1 MNKLD
6 LIIYHGWALSPAYY
20 NDWLQLKTDIVNVK
34 FFNRRYFINNQDKT
48 EDFANFSPQIIIA
61 HSLGLHLAP
70 AALLANCK
78 LLVVIAGFDQFYS
91 HDLTVRNKESKI
103 IQRMKNKLINQPI
116 DLLCEF
122 YNNCGLIYDQGFDPD
137 YNLLIQDLDYLVT
150 CKLDLTKINFGG
162 KVLIMHGN
170 DDKIINVDKANDLRD
185 YFKKYNQALSVKTI
199 FFDNTGHDL
208 PTARTQECL
217 ENILDF
223 YYKD

>member
-20 NDWLQLKTDIVNVK
+20 NDWLQLKRDIFNVK
-34 FFNRRYFINNQDKT
+34 FFDRRYFISNQDKV
-48 EDFANFSPQIIIA
+48 EDYANFTPQIIIA
-61 HSLGLHLAP
+61 HSLGLHLLP
-70 AALLANCK
+70 VDSLANCK

-91 HDLTVRNKESKI
+91 QDLTVRNIESKI
-103 IQRMKNKLINQPI
+103 IKRMKNKLINQPI
-116 DLLCEF
+116 DLLREF
-122 YNNCGLIYDQGFDPD
+122 YNNCGLIYDQNYSPD
-137 YNLLIQDLDYLVT
+137 YNLLMQDLDYLVT
-150 CKLDLTKINFGG
+150 SKLDLSKINFNG

-185 YFKKYNQALSVKTI
+185 YFKEYNQALSVKTI
-199 FFDNTGHDL
+199 FFDDIGHNL
-208 PTARTQECL
+208 PMARSSECL